1 MIVSLRN
8 FIVWDDGTGTPSTTL
23 ERLDYSKCFFC
34 IFSAFA
40 LGSRSFSIPFGK
52 ELDHSTQ
59 AMTMDT
65 YSHLSK
71 EKAKTAVSFY
81 EKAVSSL

>member
-1 MIVSLRN
+1 VL
-8 FIVWDDGTGTPSTTL
+8 
-23 ERLDYSKCFFC
+23 FC

-40 LGSRSFSIPFGK
+40 LGSSSFSIPLGK
-52 ELDHSTQ
+52 ELGHSTL

-65 YSHLSK
+65 YSYLSK
-71 EKAKTAVSFY
+71 EKSKKAVSFY

>member
-1 MIVSLRN
+1 MNALEKRLFINSLQL
-8 FIVWDDGTGTPSTTL
+8 TKSH
-23 ERLDYSKCFFC
+23 
-34 IFSAFA
+34 
-40 LGSRSFSIPFGK
+40 K
-52 ELDHSTQ
+52 ELQHRLDHSTL